1 MKTEFASIKLAR
13 PFVAW
18 LKREAAR
25 RGVSMYELV
34 EELVCR
40 GREKPWRGEYAVDHG
55 ISEGRG
61 QGKKR
66 GDQ

>member
-25 RGVSMYELV
+25 RGVPMYELV
-34 EELVCR
+34 EVLVAKAGVVRPWQIIPSGDRLPVAELNE
-40 GREKPWRGEYAVDHG
+40 RE
-55 ISEGRG
+55 
-61 QGKKR
+61 
-66 GDQ
+66 